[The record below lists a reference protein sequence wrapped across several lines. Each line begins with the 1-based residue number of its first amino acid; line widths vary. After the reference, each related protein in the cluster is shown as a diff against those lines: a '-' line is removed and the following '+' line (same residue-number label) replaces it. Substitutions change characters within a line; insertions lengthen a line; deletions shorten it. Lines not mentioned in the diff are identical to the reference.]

1 MTDRNRKSGDIRER
15 SFQYATRAIALYR
28 FLRKTRD
35 DVGITIGKQYLQS
48 AMAIGANVEDAH
60 STNRRADTLQ
70 KYVNARQSARQSLY
84 WLKLLAASEIVPP
97 QRLNSLLQETEGLI
111 SVFSTVL
118 KRMKL
123 QNRSVQN

>member
-15 SFQYATRAIALYR
+15 SFQYAIRAIALYR
-28 FLRKTRD
+28 FLRKTQD
-35 DVGITIGKQYLQS
+35 DVGITIGKQYLQA
-48 AMAIGANVEDAH
+48 AMAIGADVEDAH

-97 QRLNSLLQETEGLI
+97 QRLNSLVQETEGLI
-111 SVFSTVL
+111 SIFSTVL